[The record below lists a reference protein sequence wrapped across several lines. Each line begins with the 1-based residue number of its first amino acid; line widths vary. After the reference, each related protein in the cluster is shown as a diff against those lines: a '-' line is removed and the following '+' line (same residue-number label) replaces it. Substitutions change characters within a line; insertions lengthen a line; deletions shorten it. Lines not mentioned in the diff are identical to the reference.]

1 MTDASLCSSYV
12 SILMILPDRWFIF
25 LLRSNLLISKQGVYY
40 DKRRN
45 MSLCLWKRK
54 KKACY
59 RQLYKV
65 FEVEFSVEKYSKL
78 KETDIRFVCV
88 IDPLTRYVSDSNS
101 TITCH
106 HHEVDGNSLNSC
118 RSLCQ
123 RVCCHAGCLYAKC

>member
-1 MTDASLCSSYV
+1 MTDAALCSSYV
-12 SILMILPDRWFIF
+12 SILITLSDRWFISI
-25 LLRSNLLISKQGVYY
+25 LRCNLLISKQGVYY

-45 MSLCLWKRK
+45 MSFCLWKRK
-54 KKACY
+54 KKAGYC
-59 RQLYKV
+59 QLCKV

-106 HHEVDGNSLNSC
+106 HHEVGCDSFNSC

-123 RVCCHAGCLYAKC
+123 RVCCHAGCIYAKF